1 VDLPMHVE
9 KAVVL
14 EALSVFIEELQS
26 ESVNLCTRKRL
37 DTILLVANDA
47 RHRIDRLRRQFK
59 HLLRRIGVVVLL
71 MAGFVLSCL
80 SRPDSYCRASLS

>member
-59 HLLRRIGVVVLL
+59 HLLRRISAVMSLE
-71 MAGFVLSCL
+71 ARFVLSNTPP
-80 SRPDSYCRASLS
+80 R